1 MEYQPMNHSFHKN
14 LGIILKHPMIEQ
26 KKKKF
31 FVGMTLRY
39 VSAKWLIGY
48 FS

>member
-1 MEYQPMNHSFHKN
+1 
-14 LGIILKHPMIEQ
+14 MIEQ
-26 KKKKF
+26 KNFTCEKKF